1 MLKMDS
7 HIHSEYSDDSSSKID
22 DILKVANSRNIDII
36 AISDH
41 NTVDGTS
48 EVLRKTRNTCHSIYR
63 NFFNTRSYP
72 WFWV

>member
-7 HIHSEYSDDSSSKID
+7 HIHSEYSPDSHSKID
-22 DILKVANSRNIDII
+22 DILDVARSRNVDII

-48 EVLRKTRNTCHSIYR
+48 EVLRKTRNTDVLAIPSIEI
-63 NFFNTRSYP
+63 SS
-72 WFWV
+72 